1 MNQRK
6 RVAAV
11 TEAVTEAVREAVREA
26 VTEAAEAVAYLFLSV
41 MPSVFGLLGGTE
53 FIMRL

>member
-6 RVAAV
+6 RVAA
-11 TEAVTEAVREAVREA
+11 
-26 VTEAAEAVAYLFLSV
+26 EAAVAAEGATTYLFLSV
-41 MPSVFGLLGGTE
+41 MPSVFGLPGTTG

>member
-6 RVAAV
+6 RVAAGAA
-11 TEAVTEAVREAVREA
+11 EATAEAVREWVAES
-26 VTEAAEAVAYLFLSV
+26 AAAVATTYLFLSV
-41 MPSVFGLLGGTE
+41 MPSVFGLPGTTG

>member
-6 RVAAV
+6 RVAA
-11 TEAVTEAVREAVREA
+11 
-26 VTEAAEAVAYLFLSV
+26 EAAEAVREWVAEAATEVEATTYLFLSV
-41 MPSVFGLLGGTE
+41 MPSVFGLPGTTG